1 MCMRILDNMSRRPRL
16 PIVGGREKAIC
27 LVILA
32 ITIGSVS
39 CRKATTAPSEAAPA
53 RPATEAIA
61 QADQLYAG
69 RADLVKVR
77 EAVVALRQ
85 AQADH
90 PSDYDLAWRLAK
102 YNYYLGAHSPEPSEQ
117 EKAFRDGIEA
127 GKQAV
132 QLQDSKADGHFW
144 LGANYGGAAQSS
156 VLAGL
161 AGVDDIKGEME
172 TVLKLDQSYQSASA
186 YMVLGQVYLQAP
198 KLLGGDVQKAIDY
211 LEKGVKLG
219 PDNALMKVTLAKAYA
234 AAHRNADAQKQLDA
248 LTTMKVTPG
257 YEPEYA
263 EAVAEAKKV
272 QEKIK

>member
-1 MCMRILDNMSRRPRL
+1 MRSGARLNALEPRE
-16 PIVGGREKAIC
+16 IGIFIA
-27 LVILA
+27 ILA
-32 ITIGSVS
+32 VTICSIS
-39 CRKATTAPSEAAPA
+39 CRKAATAPSEAAPA

-69 RADLVKVR
+69 RSDLVKVR

-90 PSDYDLAWRLAK
+90 PSDYDIAWRLAK
-102 YNYYLGAHSPEPSEQ
+102 YNYYLGAHSPQPQEQ
-117 EKAFRDGIEA
+117 ERAFRDGIEA

-132 QLQDSKADGHFW
+132 QLQDSKPDGHFW

-156 VLAGL
+156 VLASF

-172 TVLKLDQSYQSASA
+172 TVLKLDQSYESASA

-198 KLLGGDVQKAIDY
+198 KLLGGDVQKSIDY

-219 PDNALMKVTLAKAYA
+219 PDNGLMKVTLAKAYA
-234 AAHRNADAQKQLDA
+234 AAHRNAEAQKQLDA
-248 LTTMKVTPG
+248 LMTMKAAPG

-272 QEKIK
+272 QEKLK

>member
-1 MCMRILDNMSRRPRL
+1 MCMRLLDNMRSGARLNALEPRE
-16 PIVGGREKAIC
+16 IGIFIA
-27 LVILA
+27 ILA
-32 ITIGSVS
+32 VTICSIS
-39 CRKATTAPSEAAPA
+39 CRKAATAPSEAAPA

-69 RADLVKVR
+69 RSDLVKVR

-90 PSDYDLAWRLAK
+90 PSDYDIAWRLAK
-102 YNYYLGAHSPEPSEQ
+102 YNYYLGAHSPQPQEQ
-117 EKAFRDGIEA
+117 ERAFRDGIEA

-132 QLQDSKADGHFW
+132 QLQDSKPDGHFW

-156 VLAGL
+156 VLASF

-172 TVLKLDQSYQSASA
+172 TVLKLDQSYESASA

-198 KLLGGDVQKAIDY
+198 KLLGGDVQKSIDY

-219 PDNALMKVTLAKAYA
+219 PDNGLMKVTLAKAYA
-234 AAHRNADAQKQLDA
+234 AAHRNAEAQKQLDA
-248 LTTMKVTPG
+248 LMTMKAAPG

-272 QEKIK
+272 QEKLK

>member
-1 MCMRILDNMSRRPRL
+1 MCMSLLDNTRRWGGLSPR
-16 PIVGGREKAIC
+16 KAQEIG
-27 LVILA
+27 VFIAILA
-32 ITIGSVS
+32 LAIGSIS
-39 CRKATTAPSEAAPA
+39 CRKAATASSEAAPV
-53 RPATEAIA
+53 RPAAEAIA

-90 PSDYDLAWRLAK
+90 PSDYDIAWRLAK
-102 YNYYLGAHSPEPSEQ
+102 YNYYLGAHSPQPQEQ

-132 QLQDSKADGHFW
+132 QLQDSKPDGHFW

-156 VLAGL
+156 VLAGF

-172 TVLKLDQSYQSASA
+172 TVLKLDQNYQSASA
-186 YMVLGQVYLQAP
+186 YMVLGEVYLQAP
-198 KLLGGDVQKAIDY
+198 KLLGGDVQKSIEY

-219 PDNALMKVTLAKAYA
+219 PDNALMKVTLAKAYVE
-234 AAHRNADAQKQLDA
+234 AHRNAEAQKQIDA
-248 LTTMKVTPG
+248 LMTMKVTPG

-263 EAVAEAKKV
+263 EAVAEARKV
-272 QEKIK
+272 QENLK

>member
-1 MCMRILDNMSRRPRL
+1 MCMRILDNMDWRYRL
-16 PIVGGREKAIC
+16 AGIKCPKKV
-27 LVILA
+27 LYVMILA
-32 ITIGSVS
+32 VTIGSVS
-39 CRKATTAPSEAAPA
+39 CRKASTAASEPAPA
-53 RPATEAIA
+53 RPAMDAIA
-61 QADQLYAG
+61 QAEQLYAG

-90 PSDYDLAWRLAK
+90 PSDYDIAWRLAK
-102 YNYYLGAHSPEPSEQ
+102 YNYYLGAHSPQPQEQ

-132 QLQDSKADGHFW
+132 QLQDSKPDGHFW

-156 VLAGL
+156 VLAGF

-172 TVLKLDQSYQSASA
+172 TVLKLDQNYQSASA
-186 YMVLGQVYLQAP
+186 YMVLGEVYLQAP
-198 KLLGGDVQKAIDY
+198 KLLGGDVQKSIEY

-234 AAHRNADAQKQLDA
+234 EAHRNAEAQKQL
-248 LTTMKVTPG
+248 
-257 YEPEYA
+257 
-263 EAVAEAKKV
+263 EA
-272 QEKIK
+272 

>member
-1 MCMRILDNMSRRPRL
+1 MRILDNMKLFRRMIAPDARKLGAFVAILVL
-16 PIVGGREKAIC
+16 PIS
-27 LVILA
+27 
-32 ITIGSVS
+32 SVS
-39 CRKATTAPSEAAPA
+39 CRRAATAPSEEAPA

-61 QADQLYAG
+61 EADQLYAG

-77 EAVVALRQ
+77 QAVVALRQ

-102 YNYYLGAHSPEPSEQ
+102 YNYYLGAHSTEPSEQ

-132 QLQDSKADGHFW
+132 QLQDAKPDGHFW

-156 VLAGL
+156 VLASL

-172 TVLKLDQSYQSASA
+172 TVLKLDQNYQSASA

-198 KLLGGDVQKAIDY
+198 KLLGGDVQKSIEY

-219 PDNALMKVTLAKAYA
+219 PDNALMKVTLGKAYA
-234 AAHRNADAQKQLDA
+234 EAHRNAEAQKQLDA
-248 LTTMKVTPG
+248 LMTMKVTPG

-272 QEKIK
+272 QEKLK

>member
-1 MCMRILDNMSRRPRL
+1 MKNWGRLSSVERRE
-16 PIVGGREKAIC
+16 IAVFIA
-27 LVILA
+27 ILA
-32 ITIGSVS
+32 ITICSTS
-39 CRKATTAPSEAAPA
+39 CRKAATAPSEAALV

-69 RADLVKVR
+69 RVDLVKVR

-90 PSDYDLAWRLAK
+90 PSDYDIAWRLAK
-102 YNYYLGAHSPEPSEQ
+102 YNYYLGAHSPQLQEQ

-132 QLQDSKADGHFW
+132 QFEDSKPEGHFW

-156 VLAGL
+156 VLASF
-161 AGVDDIKGEME
+161 AGVDDIKGQME
-172 TVLKLDQSYQSASA
+172 TVIKLDPSYQSASA

-198 KLLGGDVQKAIDY
+198 KLLGGDVQKSIEY
-211 LEKGVKLG
+211 LEKGAKLG
-219 PDNALMKVTLAKAYA
+219 PDNGLMKVTLAKAYA
-234 AAHRNADAQKQLDA
+234 EAHRNAEAQKQLDA
-248 LTTMKVTPG
+248 LMTMKATPG

-272 QEKIK
+272 QEKLK

>member
-1 MCMRILDNMSRRPRL
+1 MRRWGRL
-16 PIVGGREKAIC
+16 NAVELREIGIFIA
-27 LVILA
+27 ILA
-32 ITIGSVS
+32 VMTCAVS
-39 CRKATTAPSEAAPA
+39 CRKAATAPSEPTPV

-61 QADQLYAG
+61 EAEKLYAG
-69 RADLVKVR
+69 RADLIKVR

-90 PSDYDLAWRLAK
+90 PSDYDIAWRLAK
-102 YNYYLGAHSPEPSEQ
+102 YNYYLGAHSPQPQEQ

-132 QLQDSKADGHFW
+132 QLQDSKPDGHFW

-156 VLAGL
+156 VLASF

-172 TVLKLDQSYQSASA
+172 TVLKLDQNYQSASA
-186 YMVLGQVYLQAP
+186 YMVLGEVYLQAP
-198 KLLGGDVQKAIDY
+198 RLLGGDVQKSIEY
-211 LEKGVKLG
+211 LEKGAKLG

-234 AAHRNADAQKQLDA
+234 EAHRNADAQKQIDA
-248 LTTMKVTPG
+248 LMTMKATPG

-263 EAVAEAKKV
+263 DAVAEAKKV
-272 QEKIK
+272 QEKLK